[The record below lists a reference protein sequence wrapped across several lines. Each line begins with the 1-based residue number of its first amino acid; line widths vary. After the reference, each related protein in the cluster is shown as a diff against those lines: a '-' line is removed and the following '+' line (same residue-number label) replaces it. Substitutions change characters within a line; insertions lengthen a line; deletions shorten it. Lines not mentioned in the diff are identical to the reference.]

1 VLEDNPLSSA
11 HVLFADAAQAE
22 EFEAAGLL
30 LRHGVQ
36 FHWSNAGYATFD
48 DFLGRYS
55 AKRRHQVRRERR
67 EMEAQGIELSVKL
80 GSELS
85 SAELDHIFEFYCS
98 TVDKHFYGRR
108 YLNREFFHE
117 VCARMGGQILV
128 VFATLRGQPR
138 PIAGAFNLLG
148 KKKLYGRYW
157 GATEDRRFLHFN
169 VCYYRGIEECILRG
183 LDTFEPGAG
192 GEHKVVRG
200 FEPTITY
207 SAHLLKHPILQ
218 RAIKDFLV
226 REKTAIRSGLEE
238 TPPILKPL
246 SQDG

>member
-1 VLEDNPLSSA
+1 
-11 HVLFADAAQAE
+11 
-22 EFEAAGLL
+22 
-30 LRHGVQ
+30 
-36 FHWSNAGYATFD
+36 
-48 DFLGRYS
+48 
-55 AKRRHQVRRERR
+55 
-67 EMEAQGIELSVKL
+67 
-80 GSELS
+80 
-85 SAELDHIFEFYCS
+85 
-98 TVDKHFYGRR
+98 
-108 YLNREFFHE
+108 
-117 VCARMGGQILV
+117 
-128 VFATLRGQPR
+128 
-138 PIAGAFNLLG
+138 LLG